1 MGNVRRKWA
10 SLSLL
15 PLTFEIGPFAGSAL
29 GLVADSL
36 DEFVECFENL
46 CLVSAQ
52 MIYVGSVGH
61 DIPLTRSLYHGW
73 LAHTLLSNNMSSPT
87 TFESE

>member
-1 MGNVRRKWA
+1 MSCVGGKLA
-10 SLSLL
+10 SFSLL

-36 DEFVECFENL
+36 DEFVESFENL

-61 DIPLTRSLYHGW
+61 DIPLTRS
-73 LAHTLLSNNMSSPT
+73 
-87 TFESE
+87 